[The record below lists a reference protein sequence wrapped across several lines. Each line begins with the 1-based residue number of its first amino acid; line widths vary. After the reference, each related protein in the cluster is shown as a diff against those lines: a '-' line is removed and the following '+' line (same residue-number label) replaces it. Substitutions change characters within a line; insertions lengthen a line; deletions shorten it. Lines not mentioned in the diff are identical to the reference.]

1 MLHLNLDGS
10 PKLPEYDAE
19 KHNPE
24 KVFAFLTYRGLHYTK
39 WVYLDP
45 FHIRNWKINTGGLH
59 PSFFYAILNETI
71 KLWTEQNSN

>member
-10 PKLPEYDAE
+10 PKLPEYDEE

-24 KVFAFLTYRGLHYTK
+24 KVFSFLTYRGVHYTK

-45 FHIRNWKINTGGLH
+45 FHIRNWKIN
-59 PSFFYAILNETI
+59 
-71 KLWTEQNSN
+71 